1 MQHHNAVV
9 LGASGL
15 VGQRMQ
21 QRLANH
27 PWFRLSAVVGSER
40 TAGKTLKSIE
50 WNLQEPRPSLPNL
63 TVLSAQ
69 DEHLVERLRED
80 NITVAF
86 SCLPASIAD
95 PLELMLAS
103 SGIAVFSN
111 ASAFRRCDGVPLVIP
126 DVNPTHLDQFD
137 AAGYTLACATN
148 CTLIPLAVPVA
159 ALSREF
165 GVAHVSMNS
174 EQALS
179 GAGYE
184 LVLSQTALNG
194 EHPTEIEGEAEKT
207 AAELLHVLG
216 DALEGRRMDSNQQPV
231 QRIHP
236 AFRESTNYVN
246 AALFEVDVSCK
257 RVTRIDGHQIFATVR
272 LKNEA
277 TQEEVL
283 SSLQKWTLPQSLQ
296 ACPSAPKQSMHLVE
310 EIDVDAHLWSDG
322 VLFSNQPDPSENLKA
337 GMAVVVG
344 SVMMSNPTTVEFSAY
359 SHNTVR
365 GAAGGTMW
373 LAEQAYTE
381 GRLPKQQ

>member
-1 MQHHNAVV
+1 MQHHNTVV

-27 PWFRLSAVVGSER
+27 PWFRLAAVVGSER
-40 TAGKTLKSIE
+40 TAGKTLDSID
-50 WNLQEPRPSLPNL
+50 WNLQEARPKLPNL
-63 TVLSAQ
+63 TVLSAE
-69 DEHLVERLRED
+69 DEHLVERLEEE

-137 AAGYTLACATN
+137 AADYTLACATN

-159 ALSREF
+159 ALSQEF
-165 GVAHVSMNS
+165 GITHVSMNS

-184 LVLSQTALNG
+184 LVLSQTALAG
-194 EHPTEIEGEAEKT
+194 EHSSEIEGEAEKT

-216 DALEGRRMDSNQQPV
+216 EAVEGRRTGGSLPAV

-236 AFRESTNYVN
+236 AFSESKKHVV
-246 AALFEVDVSCK
+246 AASFEVDVNCK

-272 LKNEA
+272 LKHEA
-277 TQEEVL
+277 TEDEVL
-283 SSLQKWTLPQSLQ
+283 SCFQKWSPSPSLQI
-296 ACPSAPKQSMHLVE
+296 CPSAPKQSMHLVNK
-310 EIDVDAHLWSDG
+310 IDVDAHLW
-322 VLFSNQPDPSENLKA
+322 
-337 GMAVVVG
+337 
-344 SVMMSNPTTVEFSAY
+344 
-359 SHNTVR
+359 
-365 GAAGGTMW
+365 
-373 LAEQAYTE
+373 
-381 GRLPKQQ
+381 

>member
-1 MQHHNAVV
+1 MQQHNTVV

-27 PWFRLSAVVGSER
+27 PWFRLAAVVGSKR
-40 TAGKTLKSIE
+40 TAGKKLESID
-50 WNLQEPRPSLPNL
+50 WNLQEARPNLPNL
-63 TVLSAQ
+63 TVLSAE
-69 DEHLVERLRED
+69 DEHLVERLKEG

-86 SCLPASIAD
+86 SCLPAAIAD

-137 AAGYTLACATN
+137 AADYTLACATN

-165 GVAHVSMNS
+165 GITHVTMNS

-184 LVLSQTALNG
+184 LVLSQTALAG
-194 EHPTEIEGEAEKT
+194 EHASEIEGEAEKT

-216 DALEGRRMDSNQQPV
+216 DAVEGRRASGGKQAVQQT
-231 QRIHP
+231 HP
-236 AFRESTNYVN
+236 AFNESKKHVN
-246 AALFEVDVSCK
+246 AASFEVEVNCK

-272 LKNEA
+272 LKHEA
-277 TQEEVL
+277 TEDKVL
-283 SSLQKWTLPQSLQ
+283 ACFQKWSLPPSLQ
-296 ACPSAPKQSMHLVE
+296 ACPSAPKQSMHLVDK
-310 EIDVDAHLWSDG
+310 IDENAHLWSDG
-322 VLFSNQPDPSENLKA
+322 VLFSSQPNPSEDLKA

-344 SVMMSNPTTVEFSAY
+344 SVVMIDPTTVEFSAY

-381 GRLPKQQ
+381 RRLPKQQ

>member
-1 MQHHNAVV
+1 MQHHNTVV

-27 PWFRLSAVVGSER
+27 PWFRLAAVVGSER
-40 TAGKTLKSIE
+40 TAGKALESID
-50 WNLQEPRPSLPNL
+50 WNLQEARPNLPNL
-63 TVLSAQ
+63 TVLSA
-69 DEHLVERLRED
+69 DDVHLVERLKEV

-95 PLELMLAS
+95 PLELLLAS

-159 ALSREF
+159 ALSQEF
-165 GVAHVSMNS
+165 GITHVTMNS

-184 LVLSQTALNG
+184 LVLSQTALAG
-194 EHPTEIEGEAEKT
+194 EHPSDIEGEAEKT

-216 DALEGRRMDSNQQPV
+216 EAVEEQRAGASQQAV

-236 AFRESTNYVN
+236 ALGDSKNHVN
-246 AALFEVDVSCK
+246 AASFEVDVNCK
-257 RVTRIDGHQIFATVR
+257 RVTRVDGHQIFATVR
-272 LKNEA
+272 LKHEA
-277 TQEEVL
+277 TQDEVL
-283 SSLQKWTLPQSLQ
+283 ACLQKWSLPPFLQ
-296 ACPSAPKQSMHLVE
+296 TCPS
-310 EIDVDAHLWSDG
+310 
-322 VLFSNQPDPSENLKA
+322 
-337 GMAVVVG
+337 
-344 SVMMSNPTTVEFSAY
+344 
-359 SHNTVR
+359 
-365 GAAGGTMW
+365 
-373 LAEQAYTE
+373 
-381 GRLPKQQ
+381 

>member
-1 MQHHNAVV
+1 MQHHNTVV

-40 TAGKTLKSIE
+40 TAGKTLDSIE

-63 TVLSAQ
+63 TVLNAE
-69 DEHLVERLRED
+69 DEDLVERLKEV

-86 SCLPASIAD
+86 SCIPASIAD

-126 DVNPTHLDQFD
+126 DVNPTHLDQFQ
-137 AAGYTLACATN
+137 AAGYALACATN

-159 ALSREF
+159 ALSQNF

-184 LVLSQTALNG
+184 LVLSQAALNG
-194 EHPTEIEGEAEKT
+194 EHPTEIDGEAEKT

-216 DALEGRRMDSNQQPV
+216 DALEGKRADSHQQGV

-236 AFRESTNYVN
+236 AFRDSTNHVN
-246 AALFEVDVSCK
+246 AALFEVDVNCK

-272 LKNEA
+272 LKHEA

-283 SSLQKWTLPQSLQ
+283 ASLQKWTLPQSLQ
-296 ACPSAPKQSMHLVE
+296 TCPSAPKQSMHLVE

-322 VLFSNQPDPSENLKA
+322 VLFSSQPDPSEDLKA

-344 SVMMSNPTTVEFSAY
+344 SVVMNDKTTVEFSAY

-373 LAEQAYTE
+373 LAEQAYIE
-381 GRLPKQQ
+381 RRLPKQQ

>member
-40 TAGKTLKSIE
+40 TAGKTLESIE

-63 TVLSAQ
+63 TVLSAE
-69 DEHLVERLRED
+69 DEDLVERLREV

-137 AAGYTLACATN
+137 AAGYSLACATN

-159 ALSREF
+159 ALSRDF

-194 EHPTEIEGEAEKT
+194 GHPTEIEGEAEKT

-216 DALEGRRMDSNQQPV
+216 DALEGRRIDSNQQPV
-231 QRIHP
+231 QRNHP
-236 AFRESTNYVN
+236 AFKESTNYVN
-246 AALFEVDVSCK
+246 AALFEVDVDCK

-283 SSLQKWTLPQSLQ
+283 ASLQKWTLPQSLQ

-322 VLFSNQPDPSENLKA
+322 VLFSNQPDPSKNLKA

-344 SVMMSNPTTVEFSAY
+344 SVMMSSPTTVEFSAY

>member
-40 TAGKTLKSIE
+40 TAGKTLESIE

-63 TVLSAQ
+63 TVLSAE
-69 DEHLVERLRED
+69 DEDLVERLREV

-137 AAGYTLACATN
+137 AAGYSLACATN

-159 ALSREF
+159 ALSRAF
-165 GVAHVSMNS
+165 GVAYVSMNS

-194 EHPTEIEGEAEKT
+194 GHPTEIEGEAEKT

-216 DALEGRRMDSNQQPV
+216 DALEGRRIDSNQQPV

-236 AFRESTNYVN
+236 AFKESTNYVN
-246 AALFEVDVSCK
+246 AALFEVDVDCK

-283 SSLQKWTLPQSLQ
+283 ASLQKWTLPQFLQ

-322 VLFSNQPDPSENLKA
+322 VLFSNQPDPSKNLKA

>member
-27 PWFRLSAVVGSER
+27 PWFRLSAVVGSGR
-40 TAGKTLKSIE
+40 TAGKTLESIE
-50 WNLQEPRPSLPNL
+50 WNLQEPRPNLPNL
-63 TVLSAQ
+63 TVLNAE
-69 DEHLVERLRED
+69 DEDLVERLKEV

-86 SCLPASIAD
+86 SCIPASIAD

-126 DVNPTHLDQFD
+126 DVNPTHLDQFQ
-137 AAGYTLACATN
+137 AAGYALACATN

-159 ALSREF
+159 ALSQNF

-184 LVLSQTALNG
+184 LVLSQAALNG
-194 EHPTEIEGEAEKT
+194 EHPTEIDGEAEKT

-216 DALEGRRMDSNQQPV
+216 DALEGKRADSHQQGV

-236 AFRESTNYVN
+236 AFRDSTNHVN
-246 AALFEVDVSCK
+246 AALFEVDVNCK

-272 LKNEA
+272 LKHEA

-283 SSLQKWTLPQSLQ
+283 ASLQKWTLPQSLQ
-296 ACPSAPKQSMHLVE
+296 TCPSAPKQSMHLVE

-322 VLFSNQPDPSENLKA
+322 VLFSSQPDPSEDLKA

-344 SVMMSNPTTVEFSAY
+344 SVVMNDKTTVEFSAY

-373 LAEQAYTE
+373 LAEQAYIE
-381 GRLPKQQ
+381 RRLPKQQ

>member
-1 MQHHNAVV
+1 MQPHNAVV

-27 PWFRLSAVVGSER
+27 PWFRLAAVVGSQR
-40 TAGKTLKSIE
+40 TAGKTLESIE
-50 WNLQEPRPSLPNL
+50 WNLQEPRPRLPNL
-63 TVLSAQ
+63 TVLSSE
-69 DEHLVERLRED
+69 DERLLELLKEV

-126 DVNPTHLDQFD
+126 DVNPTHLDQFEG
-137 AAGYTLACATN
+137 AGYTLACATN

-159 ALSREF
+159 ALSHDF
-165 GVAHVSMNS
+165 GVTHVAMNS

-184 LVLSQTALNG
+184 LVLSQTALDG

-207 AAELLHVLG
+207 GAELLHVLG
-216 DALEGRRMDSNQQPV
+216 DALEGKRRDGNQ
-231 QRIHP
+231 RTDWRNHP
-236 AFRESTNYVN
+236 AFSDSKNHIN
-246 AALFEVDVSCK
+246 AALVEVDVNCK
-257 RVTRIDGHQIFATVR
+257 RVTRVDGHQIFATVR
-272 LKNEA
+272 LKQEA
-277 TQEEVL
+277 TREEVL
-283 SSLQKWTLPQSLQ
+283 SCLQKWSPPPSVQT
-296 ACPSAPKQSMHLVE
+296 CPSTPKQSMHLVE
-310 EIDVDAHLWSDG
+310 RIDTNAHLWSDG
-322 VLFSNQPDPSENLKA
+322 VLFSNQPDPSQDLKA

-344 SVMMSNPTTVEFSAY
+344 SVVMSNPTTVEFSAY

-381 GRLPKQQ
+381 QRLPKQQ

>member
-40 TAGKTLKSIE
+40 TAGKTLESIE

-63 TVLSAQ
+63 TVLSAE
-69 DEHLVERLRED
+69 DEDLVERLREV

-137 AAGYTLACATN
+137 AAGYSLACATN

-194 EHPTEIEGEAEKT
+194 GHPTEIEGEAEKT

-216 DALEGRRMDSNQQPV
+216 DALEGRRIDSNQQPV
-231 QRIHP
+231 QRNHP
-236 AFRESTNYVN
+236 AFKESTNYVN
-246 AALFEVDVSCK
+246 AALFEVDVDCK

-283 SSLQKWTLPQSLQ
+283 ASLQKWTLPQFLQ

-322 VLFSNQPDPSENLKA
+322 VLFSNQPDPSKNLKA

>member
-40 TAGKTLKSIE
+40 TAGKTLESIE

-63 TVLSAQ
+63 TVLSAE
-69 DEHLVERLRED
+69 DEDLVERLREV

-137 AAGYTLACATN
+137 AAGYSLACATN

-159 ALSREF
+159 ALSRDF

-194 EHPTEIEGEAEKT
+194 GHPTEIEGEAEKT

-216 DALEGRRMDSNQQPV
+216 DALEGRRIDSNQQPV
-231 QRIHP
+231 QRNHP
-236 AFRESTNYVN
+236 AFKESTNYVN
-246 AALFEVDVSCK
+246 AALFEVDVDCK

-283 SSLQKWTLPQSLQ
+283 ASLQKWTLPQFLQ

-322 VLFSNQPDPSENLKA
+322 VLFSNQPDPSKNLKA

-344 SVMMSNPTTVEFSAY
+344 SVMMSSPTTVEFSAY

>member
-27 PWFRLSAVVGSER
+27 PWFRLAAVVGSGR
-40 TAGKTLKSIE
+40 TAGKTLESIE

-63 TVLSAQ
+63 TVLNAE
-69 DEHLVERLRED
+69 DEDLVERLKEV

-86 SCLPASIAD
+86 SCIPASIAD

-126 DVNPTHLDQFD
+126 DVNPIHLDQFQ
-137 AAGYTLACATN
+137 AAGYALACATN

-159 ALSREF
+159 ALSQNF

-184 LVLSQTALNG
+184 LVLSQAALDG
-194 EHPTEIEGEAEKT
+194 EHPTEIDGEAEKT

-216 DALEGRRMDSNQQPV
+216 DALEGKRADSHQQGV

-236 AFRESTNYVN
+236 AFRDSTNHVN
-246 AALFEVDVSCK
+246 AALFEVDVNCK

-272 LKNEA
+272 LKHEA

-283 SSLQKWTLPQSLQ
+283 ASLQKWTLPQSLQ
-296 ACPSAPKQSMHLVE
+296 TCPSAPKQSMHLVE

-322 VLFSNQPDPSENLKA
+322 VLFSSQPDPSEDLKA

-344 SVMMSNPTTVEFSAY
+344 SVVMNDKTTVEFSAY

-373 LAEQAYTE
+373 LAEQAYIE
-381 GRLPKQQ
+381 RRLPKQQ

>member
-27 PWFRLSAVVGSER
+27 PWFRLAAVVGSGR
-40 TAGKTLKSIE
+40 TAGKTLESIE
-50 WNLQEPRPSLPNL
+50 WNLHEPRPSLPNL
-63 TVLSAQ
+63 TVLNAEEE
-69 DEHLVERLRED
+69 DLVERLKEA

-86 SCLPASIAD
+86 SCIPASIAD

-126 DVNPTHLDQFD
+126 DVNPTHLDQFE

-159 ALSREF
+159 ALSHNF
-165 GVAHVSMNS
+165 GVMHVTMNS

-194 EHPTEIEGEAEKT
+194 DHSTEIEGEAEKT
-207 AAELLHVLG
+207 AAELLYVLG
-216 DALEGRRMDSNQQPV
+216 DAHEGKRANSDQSAVRRF
-231 QRIHP
+231 HP
-236 AFRESTNYVN
+236 AFRDSTHHVE
-246 AALFEVDVSCK
+246 AALFKVDVNCK
-257 RVTRIDGHQIFATVR
+257 RVTRIDGHQIFATVQ
-272 LKNEA
+272 LKHEA

-283 SSLQKWTLPQSLQ
+283 ATLQEWSLPQSMQ
-296 ACPSAPKQSMHLVE
+296 TCPSAPKQSIHLVD

-322 VLFSNQPDPSENLKA
+322 VLFSSQPDPSEDLKA

-344 SVMMSNPTTVEFSAY
+344 SVVMSTPTTVEFSAY

-373 LAEQAYTE
+373 LAEQAYTQQ
-381 GRLPKQQ
+381 RLPKQQ

>member
-40 TAGKTLKSIE
+40 TAGKTLESIE

-63 TVLSAQ
+63 TVLSAE
-69 DEHLVERLRED
+69 DEDLVERLREV

-137 AAGYTLACATN
+137 AAGYSLACATN

-194 EHPTEIEGEAEKT
+194 GHPTEIEGEAEKT

-216 DALEGRRMDSNQQPV
+216 DALEGRRIDSNQQPV

-236 AFRESTNYVN
+236 AFKESTNYVN
-246 AALFEVDVSCK
+246 AALFEVDVDCK

-283 SSLQKWTLPQSLQ
+283 ASLQKWTLPQFLQ

-322 VLFSNQPDPSENLKA
+322 VLFSNQPDPSKNLKA

-344 SVMMSNPTTVEFSAY
+344 SVIMSTPTTVEFSAY